1 MGMHY
6 SGGKK
11 VGCFAM
17 CVKGIIQKKDNS
29 EAKK

>member
-1 MGMHY
+1 MSMHY

-17 CVKGIIQKKDNS
+17 YVKGIIQKEDNS